1 MIKYNYLLE
10 KELDNYNKAILNM
23 IMLNKEVSMSAIK
36 ELYNSFRI
44 KRENGEF
51 LNQI

>member
-1 MIKYNYLLE
+1 
-10 KELDNYNKAILNM
+10 M
-23 IMLNKEVSMSAIK
+23 IMLDKKIAIPAIK
-36 ELYNSFRI
+36 ELYNSFKI